1 MDQPLEIRLEDIALS
16 YGAVRAVDGV
26 TLRVPAGTI
35 LALLG
40 PSGCGKTSLLRMVA
54 GLIQPTSGQVY
65 FGGAAMSK
73 VSPHRRNVGFV
84 FQDYALF
91 PHLSVAGN
99 IRFGMRM
106 RGITRREADPRI
118 DRVLELLQISALRN
132 SHPMELSGGQ
142 QQRVALARSLVVE
155 PAVLLLDEPLSALDR
170 QLRDA
175 MRHELRKLLKTVNI
189 TTMIVTHDQDEAL
202 ALADEIVVMRAGR
215 IEQKGTPR
223 EIYVAPRTRFVASFI
238 GESNFLRCRLVAD
251 DGQTLIGVLSSGEQ
265 IRCPSASRSP
275 RESDFEIA
283 IRPEHVILDQALPA
297 DRGNVLA
304 GVVSSITYL
313 GSTSSWEITLRC
325 GERFNARLPSSGS
338 VSEVLRIGDAVFVAW
353 TPDHTMVIEA

>member
-1 MDQPLEIRLEDIALS
+1 MHQPLEIHLEGLALS

-26 TLRVPAGTI
+26 TLKVPAGAI

-54 GLIQPTSGQVY
+54 GLIQPTRGQVY

-99 IRFGMRM
+99 IGFGMRM
-106 RGITRREADPRI
+106 RGISRREADPRI
-118 DRVLELLQISALRN
+118 DEVLDLLQIGALRN
-132 SHPMELSGGQ
+132 SQPMELSGGQ

-202 ALADEIVVMRAGR
+202 ALADEIVVMRSGR
-215 IEQKGTPR
+215 IEQQGTPR
-223 EIYVAPRTRFVASFI
+223 EIYGAPRTRFVAGFI
-238 GESNFLRCRLVAD
+238 GDSNFLRCRLVAR
-251 DGQTLIGVLSSGEQ
+251 DGEALIGALPSGEQ
-265 IRCPSASRSP
+265 IRCPSARRSP
-275 RESDFEIA
+275 PDGDFEIA
-283 IRPEHVILDQALPA
+283 IRPEHVVLVQAPPA
-297 DRGNVLA
+297 DGANVLA

-313 GSTSSWEITLRC
+313 GSSSSCEIMLRC
-325 GERFNARLPSSGS
+325 GERFNARLPSSAS
-338 VSEVLRIGDAVFVAW
+338 VSDEPQIGDAVFVAW
-353 TPDHTMVIEA
+353 MPDHTAVIEA

>member
-1 MDQPLEIRLEDIALS
+1 MRRPVELHLEDIALS
-16 YGAVRAVDGV
+16 YGPVRAVDGV
-26 TLRVPAGTI
+26 TLEVAAGTI

-54 GLIQPTSGQVY
+54 GLIQPTRGQVY
-65 FGGAAMSK
+65 FAGTAMSN

-106 RGITRREADPRI
+106 RGISRRAADHRV
-118 DRVLELLQISALRN
+118 DEVLELLQIGSLRSAR
-132 SHPMELSGGQ
+132 PTELSGGQ

-215 IEQKGTPR
+215 IEQQGTPR
-223 EIYVAPRTRFVASFI
+223 QIYGTPRTRFVAGFI
-238 GESNFLRCRLVAD
+238 GESNFLRCRLVGR
-251 DGQTLIGVLSSGEQ
+251 DGEAVIGALSSGEQ
-265 IRCPSASRSP
+265 IRCSAVSRSP
-275 RESDFEIA
+275 PDHDFEIA
-283 IRPEHVILDQALPA
+283 IRPEHVTLVEVPPTNGA
-297 DRGNVLA
+297 NFLA

-313 GSTSSWEITLRC
+313 GSNSSFEITLRC
-325 GERFNARLPSSGS
+325 GERFSARLLSMAA
-338 VSEVLRIGDAVFVAW
+338 VLDGPQIGDAVFVTW
-353 TPDHTMVIEA
+353 MPDHTAVIEV

>member
-1 MDQPLEIRLEDIALS
+1 MRWPVEVHLEDIALS
-16 YGAVRAVDGV
+16 YGPVRAVDGV
-26 TLRVPAGTI
+26 TLEVAAGTI

-54 GLIQPTSGQVY
+54 GLIQPTRGQVH
-65 FGGAAMSK
+65 FAGTAMSN

-106 RGITRREADPRI
+106 RGVARRAADHRV
-118 DRVLELLQISALRN
+118 DEVLELLQIGSLRSAR
-132 SHPMELSGGQ
+132 PTELSGGQ

-155 PAVLLLDEPLSALDR
+155 PAVLLLDEPLSA
-170 QLRDA
+170 
-175 MRHELRKLLKTVNI
+175 LKTVNI

-215 IEQKGTPR
+215 IEQQGTPSQ
-223 EIYVAPRTRFVASFI
+223 IYGAPRTRFVAGFI
-238 GESNFLRCRLVAD
+238 GESNFLRCRLVGQ
-251 DGQTLIGVLSSGEQ
+251 DGEGVIGALSSGEQ
-265 IRCPSASRSP
+265 IRCSAVSRTP
-275 RESDFEIA
+275 PDRDFEIA
-283 IRPEHVILDQALPA
+283 IRPEHVTLAEMPPTNGA
-297 DRGNVLA
+297 NFLA

-313 GSTSSWEITLRC
+313 GSSSSFEITLRC
-325 GERFNARLPSSGS
+325 GERFNARLLSMAS
-338 VSEVLRIGDAVFVAW
+338 VLDGPQIGDAVFVTW
-353 TPDHTMVIEA
+353 IPDHTAVIEV